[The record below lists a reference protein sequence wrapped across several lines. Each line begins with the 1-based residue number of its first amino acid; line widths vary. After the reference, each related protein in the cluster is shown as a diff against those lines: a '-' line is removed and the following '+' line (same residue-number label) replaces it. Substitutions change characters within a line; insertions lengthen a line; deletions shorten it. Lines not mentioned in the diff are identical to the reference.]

1 MIDIRKCIRRLVEG
15 GAYRHIVEADNSG
28 TESRR
33 WSCSTTLQKTL
44 LQERWPGSQS
54 HDSHDSHGQI
64 ERKISKWEKNNGKD
78 QQIEKIWWYEKIW
91 KDATALITAKS
102 MTHIATV
109 PARGPGLSPVPMV
122 PVIPVRR
129 LPGAAWGRHG
139 APLMDVEKIETG
151 RKV

>member
-64 ERKISKWEKNNGKD
+64 ERKNIKMRKKQWKRSANRKD
-78 QQIEKIWWYEKIW
+78 LMIW
-91 KDATALITAKS
+91 KDLKRCNRFDHCQIDDSHCHCAC
-102 MTHIATV
+102 
-109 PARGPGLSPVPMV
+109 ARTRIEPGSNGSSDSSEEAARCCLRSPRSASDGM
-122 PVIPVRR
+122 
-129 LPGAAWGRHG
+129 
-139 APLMDVEKIETG
+139 
-151 RKV
+151 